1 MKQIPF
7 YKEVGLGYSY
17 LLSFVA
23 KVTQRVPL
31 VEQEILTLP
40 EHPSSLPVFSGVH
53 VAQFLVFCVVF
64 CRLLIALF
72 LLTKCKTTMN
82 FCLSTSVKQP

>member
-7 YKEVGLGYSY
+7 YKEVGLGYLC
-17 LLSFVA
+17 LLSFVTI
-23 KVTQRVPL
+23 VTQPVPL
-31 VEQEILTLP
+31 VEQEMLTFP
-40 EHPSSLPVFSGVH
+40 EHPSSLPVFSGVR

-72 LLTKCKTTMN
+72 LL
-82 FCLSTSVKQP
+82 